1 MTTPGNYNSTAHSTG
16 TASLQPSLKS
26 ATPAAGTALIN
37 GTQNILSWTAPNDG
51 QQHRAQLYISTHV
64 TVAETGGG
72 MAFEGTLPDGQGFAW
87 SASSGGQA
95 AGFDSSVFVFAV
107 IVGPGAT
114 VTLTQF
120 SALTAGAAVVWA
132 EIWAS

>member
-1 MTTPGNYNSTAHSTG
+1 MGDYPFGPVPQLA
-16 TASLQPSLKS
+16 LQA
-26 ATPAAGTALIN
+26 ATPLAGVPLID
-37 GTQNILSWTAPNDG
+37 GTQNILSWTTPDDG
-51 QQHRAQLYISTHV
+51 RQHRAQLYISTHV
-64 TVAETGGG
+64 TEAETGGG

-95 AGFDSSVFVFAV
+95 PGFDSSVFVFPV

-120 SALTAGAAVVWA
+120 AALTAGAAVVWG
-132 EIWAS
+132 EIWGS